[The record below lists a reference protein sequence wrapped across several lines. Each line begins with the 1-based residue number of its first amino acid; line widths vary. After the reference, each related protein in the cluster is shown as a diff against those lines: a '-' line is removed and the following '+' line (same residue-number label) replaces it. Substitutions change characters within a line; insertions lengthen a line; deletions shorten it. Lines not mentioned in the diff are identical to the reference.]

1 MRTGNPMEDSFLS
14 YFDGMGPNMPVE
26 KTAIGFKY
34 EIGQKVHSKLHRKN
48 GMIEYRMCT
57 ETLSESF
64 NDYGVMLWG
73 EDGATTREE
82 IREDWLEGNERHY
95 LSNTSRRFLMDE
107 EGYKIIERDDL

>member
-14 YFDGMGPNMPVE
+14 YVDGMGPNMPVE
-26 KTAIGFKY
+26 KTVLKFAY

-82 IREDWLEGNERHY
+82 IREDWLEGNERH
-95 LSNTSRRFLMDE
+95 
-107 EGYKIIERDDL
+107 DL